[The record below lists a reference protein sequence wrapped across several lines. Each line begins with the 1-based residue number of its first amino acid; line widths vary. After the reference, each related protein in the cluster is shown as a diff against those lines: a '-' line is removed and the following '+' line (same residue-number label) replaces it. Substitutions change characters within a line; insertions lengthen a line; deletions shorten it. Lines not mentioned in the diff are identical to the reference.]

1 MLLFVTVAVVV
12 VVVVVIAAVVSF
24 YSIINIVAVVY
35 SVVLAALSLTLSTFT
50 GTNSKLVAN
59 SVFFILIVD
68 RSERVPST
76 QVTQV
81 REKRVPLCYFYFIAF
96 FN

>member
-1 MLLFVTVAVVV
+1 MLLFVTLA
-12 VVVVVIAAVVSF
+12 VVVVIAAVVSF

-35 SVVLAALSLTLSTFT
+35 SVVLAALSPSLARSFT
-50 GTNSKLVAN
+50 GTNGKLVAN

-81 REKRVPLCYFYFIAF
+81 RVKRVPLCYFYFIAF

>member
-1 MLLFVTVAVVV
+1 MLLFVTVA
-12 VVVVVIAAVVSF
+12 VVVIAAVVSF

-35 SVVLAALSLTLSTFT
+35 SVVLAALSLPLSHSLSTFT
-50 GTNSKLVAN
+50 GTNGKLVAN

-81 REKRVPLCYFYFIAF
+81 RVKRVPLCYFYFIAF

>member
-12 VVVVVIAAVVSF
+12 IVVVIAAVVSF

-35 SVVLAALSLTLSTFT
+35 SVVLAALPPSLSLSFT
-50 GTNSKLVAN
+50 GTNGKLVAN

-81 REKRVPLCYFYFIAF
+81 RVKRVPLCYFYFIAF